1 VKIRHYAKRQT
12 VTKNPRFAQLF
23 FGTLQ
28 NRSVSAVSSKQKSK
42 KSKMN
47 ITIIGASAGIGLETV
62 KRGLNRNHSIT
73 TLSRSEIQLEEK
85 NSLKMIIGDATN
97 KADLLNSIQNAD
109 AIIITLGTVKNMKA
123 TTLFSDFAK
132 LIVEI
137 HREKKIGVPIIFVT
151 GFGAGE
157 SKNYVS
163 WIVKMFLKYF
173 LKDVYADK
181 TKMEE
186 IITNSDLNWT
196 VVRPGRLLDKEL
208 TEKYRIEN
216 KLFKGINI
224 GGINRADVADF
235 LIKQAEKQTELK
247 KYIAISEK

>member
-1 VKIRHYAKRQT
+1 
-12 VTKNPRFAQLF
+12 
-23 FGTLQ
+23 
-28 NRSVSAVSSKQKSK
+28 
-42 KSKMN
+42 MN

-73 TLSRSEIQLEEK
+73 TLSRSEIEIKENK
-85 NSLKMIIGDATN
+85 SLKVMLGDATN
-97 KADLLNSIQNAD
+97 KSDLLSSIQNAD
-109 AIIITLGTVKNMKA
+109 ALIVTLGTGKNMKA

-132 LIVEI
+132 LIVKI
-137 HREKKIGVPIIFVT
+137 NRENKITIPFIFVT

-163 WIVKMFLKYF
+163 WLVKMFLKYF

-186 IITNSDLNWT
+186 IVTNSDLNWT

-235 LIKQAEKQTELK
+235 LIKQAEMQTELK

>member
-1 VKIRHYAKRQT
+1 
-12 VTKNPRFAQLF
+12 
-23 FGTLQ
+23 
-28 NRSVSAVSSKQKSK
+28 
-42 KSKMN
+42 MN

-73 TLSRSEIQLEEK
+73 TLSRSEIEIEEK
-85 NSLKMIIGDATN
+85 KSLNMILGDATN
-97 KADLLNSIQNAD
+97 KADLINSIQQAD
-109 AIIITLGTVKNMKA
+109 AIIVTLGTGRNMKA

-137 HREKKIGVPIIFVT
+137 NLEKKMDVPFIFVT
-151 GFGAGE
+151 GFGAGA
-157 SKNYVS
+157 SKNYVP
-163 WIVKMFLKYF
+163 WMVKLFLKYL

-216 KLFKGINI
+216 TLFKGINI

-247 KYIAISEK
+247 KYIALSEK

>member
-1 VKIRHYAKRQT
+1 
-12 VTKNPRFAQLF
+12 
-23 FGTLQ
+23 
-28 NRSVSAVSSKQKSK
+28 
-42 KSKMN
+42 MN

-62 KRGLNRNHSIT
+62 KRGLNRNHSIN
-73 TLSRSEIQLEEK
+73 TLSRSEIEIEEK
-85 NSLKMIIGDATN
+85 KSLNMILGDATN
-97 KADLLNSIQNAD
+97 KADLINSIQQAD
-109 AIIITLGTVKNMKA
+109 AIIVTLGTGRNMKA

-137 HREKKIGVPIIFVT
+137 NREKKMDVPFIFVT

-157 SKNYVS
+157 SKNYVP
-163 WIVKMFLKYF
+163 WMVKLFLKYL
-173 LKDVYADK
+173 LKGVYADK

-216 KLFKGINI
+216 TLFNGINI

-247 KYIAISEK
+247 KYIALSEK

>member
-1 VKIRHYAKRQT
+1 
-12 VTKNPRFAQLF
+12 
-23 FGTLQ
+23 
-28 NRSVSAVSSKQKSK
+28 
-42 KSKMN
+42 MN
-47 ITIIGASAGIGLETV
+47 ITIMGASAGIGLEAV
-62 KRGLNRNHSIT
+62 KRGLKRNHSIT
-73 TLSRSEIQLEEK
+73 TLSRSEIELEDK
-85 NSLKMIIGDATN
+85 KSLKVILGDATN

-109 AIIITLGTVKNMKA
+109 ALIITLGTGKNMKA
-123 TTLFSDFAK
+123 NTLFSDFAK

-137 HREKKIGVPIIFVT
+137 HRENKIDIPFIFVT

-196 VVRPGRLLDKEL
+196 VVRPGRLLDKKL

-216 KLFKGINI
+216 RLFK
-224 GGINRADVADF
+224 GINRADVADF
-235 LIKQAEKQTELK
+235 LIKKAENQTELK
-247 KYIAISEK
+247 KYIGISEK

>member
-1 VKIRHYAKRQT
+1 
-12 VTKNPRFAQLF
+12 
-23 FGTLQ
+23 
-28 NRSVSAVSSKQKSK
+28 
-42 KSKMN
+42 MN

-62 KRGLNRNHSIT
+62 KRGLDRNHSIT
-73 TLSRSEIQLEEK
+73 TLSRSDIEIEDK
-85 NSLKMIIGDATN
+85 KSLKVILGDATN
-97 KADLLNSIQNAD
+97 KADLLSSIQNAD
-109 AIIITLGTVKNMKA
+109 AIIVTLGTGKNMNA
-123 TTLFSDFAK
+123 TTLFSDFAQ
-132 LIVEI
+132 LMVEI
-137 HREKKIGVPIIFVT
+137 HKENKIDSPFIFVT

-157 SKNYVS
+157 SKNYVP
-163 WIVKMFLKYF
+163 WLVKIFLKYF

-196 VVRPGRLLDKEL
+196 VVRPGRLFDKEL

-216 KLFKGINI
+216 KLFKGINV

>member
-1 VKIRHYAKRQT
+1 
-12 VTKNPRFAQLF
+12 
-23 FGTLQ
+23 
-28 NRSVSAVSSKQKSK
+28 
-42 KSKMN
+42 MN
-47 ITIIGASAGIGLETV
+47 ITIIGASAGIGLEAV

-73 TLSRSEIQLEEK
+73 TLSRSEIEIEEIK
-85 NSLKMIIGDATN
+85 SLKVILGDATN

-109 AIIITLGTVKNMKA
+109 ALIITLGTGKNMKA
-123 TTLFSDFAK
+123 TTLFSDFAA
-132 LIVEI
+132 LILEI
-137 HREKKIGVPIIFVT
+137 HQENKINIPLIFVT

-157 SKNYVS
+157 SRNYVS
-163 WIVKMFLKYF
+163 WIVKIFLKYL
-173 LKDVYADK
+173 LKEVYADK

-186 IITNSDLNWT
+186 IITNSDMNWT
-196 VVRPGRLLDKEL
+196 VVRPGRLLEKGL

-216 KLFKGINI
+216 TLFKGIKI

>member
-1 VKIRHYAKRQT
+1 
-12 VTKNPRFAQLF
+12 
-23 FGTLQ
+23 
-28 NRSVSAVSSKQKSK
+28 
-42 KSKMN
+42 MN

-73 TLSRSEIQLEEK
+73 TLSRSEIEIKEK
-85 NSLKMIIGDATN
+85 KSLNMILGDATN
-97 KADLLNSIQNAD
+97 KADLINSIQQAD
-109 AIIITLGTVKNMKA
+109 AIIVTLGTGRNMKA

-137 HREKKIGVPIIFVT
+137 NREKKMDVPFIFVT

-157 SKNYVS
+157 SKNYVP
-163 WIVKMFLKYF
+163 WMVKLFLKYL
-173 LKDVYADK
+173 LKDVYSDK

-216 KLFKGINI
+216 TLFKGINI

-247 KYIAISEK
+247 KYIALSEK

>member
-1 VKIRHYAKRQT
+1 
-12 VTKNPRFAQLF
+12 
-23 FGTLQ
+23 
-28 NRSVSAVSSKQKSK
+28 
-42 KSKMN
+42 MN

-73 TLSRSEIQLEEK
+73 TLSRSEIHIEE
-85 NSLKMIIGDATN
+85 NRQFNMILGDATN
-97 KADLLNSIQNAD
+97 KADLLSSIQNAD
-109 AIIITLGTVKNMKA
+109 AIIVTLGTSKNMNA
-123 TTLFSDFAK
+123 TTLFSDFAQ
-132 LIVEI
+132 LMVEI
-137 HREKKIGVPIIFVT
+137 HKENNIDIPFIFVT

-157 SKNYVS
+157 SKNYVP
-163 WIVKMFLKYF
+163 WLVKMFLKYF

-196 VVRPGRLLDKEL
+196 VVRPGRLFDKEL

-216 KLFKGINI
+216 KLFKGINV

-235 LIKQAEKQTELK
+235 LIKQAEEQTELK

>member
-1 VKIRHYAKRQT
+1 
-12 VTKNPRFAQLF
+12 
-23 FGTLQ
+23 
-28 NRSVSAVSSKQKSK
+28 
-42 KSKMN
+42 MN

-73 TLSRSEIQLEEK
+73 TLSRSEIEIEDK
-85 NSLKMIIGDATN
+85 KSLNTILGDATN
-97 KADLLNSIQNAD
+97 KVDLIKSIQNAD
-109 AIIITLGTVKNMKA
+109 ALIVTLGTGKNMKA

-132 LIVEI
+132 LILEI
-137 HREKKIGVPIIFVT
+137 HRENKIAIPFIFVT

-157 SKNYVS
+157 SKNYVP
-163 WIVKMFLKYF
+163 WLVKLFLKYL

-186 IITNSDLNWT
+186 MITHTDMNWT

-208 TEKYRIEN
+208 TEKYRVEN

-224 GGINRADVADF
+224 GGINRTDVADF
-235 LIKQAEKQTELK
+235 LIKQAENQTELK
-247 KYIAISEK
+247 KYIGISEK

>member
-1 VKIRHYAKRQT
+1 
-12 VTKNPRFAQLF
+12 
-23 FGTLQ
+23 
-28 NRSVSAVSSKQKSK
+28 
-42 KSKMN
+42 MN
-47 ITIIGASAGIGLETV
+47 IAIIGASAGIGLQTV
-62 KRGLNRNHSIT
+62 IRGLNRNHSIT
-73 TLSRSEIQLEEK
+73 SLSRSEIEIEEK
-85 NSLKMIIGDATN
+85 KSLKMILGDATN

-109 AIIITLGTVKNMKA
+109 AIIVTLGARKNMKS

-137 HREKKIGVPIIFVT
+137 HTENKIEIPLIFVT

-157 SKNYVS
+157 SKNYVP
-163 WIVKMFLKYF
+163 WLVKMFLKYL

-186 IITNSDLNWT
+186 IITNSDMNWT
-196 VVRPGRLLDKEL
+196 VVRPGRLLDNGL

-216 KLFKGINI
+216 TLFKGINI

>member
-1 VKIRHYAKRQT
+1 
-12 VTKNPRFAQLF
+12 
-23 FGTLQ
+23 
-28 NRSVSAVSSKQKSK
+28 
-42 KSKMN
+42 MN

-73 TLSRSEIQLEEK
+73 TISRSEIEIQEK
-85 NSLKMIIGDATN
+85 KSIKMILGDATN
-97 KADLLNSIQNAD
+97 KADVLNAIQNAD
-109 AIIITLGTVKNMKA
+109 ALIITLGTGKNMKS

-137 HREKKIGVPIIFVT
+137 HREHKIDIPFIFVT

-163 WIVKMFLKYF
+163 WLIKLFLKYL

-181 TKMEE
+181 SKMEE
-186 IITNSDLNWT
+186 IITHSDLKWT

-208 TEKYRIEN
+208 TEKYRVEN
-216 KLFKGINI
+216 KLFKGIKI
-224 GGINRADVADF
+224 SGINRADVADF
-235 LIKQAEKQTELK
+235 LIKQAENQTELK
-247 KYIAISEK
+247 KYVAIAEK

>member
-1 VKIRHYAKRQT
+1 
-12 VTKNPRFAQLF
+12 
-23 FGTLQ
+23 
-28 NRSVSAVSSKQKSK
+28 
-42 KSKMN
+42 MN
-47 ITIIGASAGIGLETV
+47 ITIIGASGGIGLETV
-62 KRGLNRNHSIT
+62 KRGLNRNHTIT
-73 TLSRSEIQLEEK
+73 TLSRSEIKIEK
-85 NSLKMIIGDATN
+85 NNSLKMILGDATH
-97 KADLLNSIQNAD
+97 KADLLKSIQNTE
-109 AIIITLGTVKNMKA
+109 AIIVTLGTSKNMKT

-137 HREKKIGVPIIFVT
+137 HRETKINVPFIFVT

-157 SKNYVS
+157 SKNYVP
-163 WIVKMFLKYF
+163 WLVKMFLKYM

-186 IITNSDLNWT
+186 IITASDLNWT

-208 TEKYRIEN
+208 TEKYRVEN

-235 LIKQAEKQTELK
+235 LIKQAENQTELN
-247 KYIAISEK
+247 KYIGISEK

>member
-1 VKIRHYAKRQT
+1 MK
-12 VTKNPRFAQLF
+12 
-23 FGTLQ
+23 
-28 NRSVSAVSSKQKSK
+28 
-42 KSKMN
+42 

-73 TLSRSEIQLEEK
+73 TLSRSEIDIEEK
-85 NSLKMIIGDATN
+85 KSLNMILGDATN
-97 KADLLNSIQNAD
+97 KADLIKSIQNAE
-109 AIIITLGTVKNMKA
+109 ALIITLGTSKNMKT

-137 HREKKIGVPIIFVT
+137 HKENKIDIPVIFVT

-163 WIVKMFLKYF
+163 WLVKMFLKYL

-196 VVRPGRLLDKEL
+196 VLRPGRLLDKKL

-216 KLFKGINI
+216 KLYKGINI
-224 GGINRADVADF
+224 GGINRADIADF
-235 LIKQAEKQTELK
+235 LIKQAENQTELK
-247 KYIAISEK
+247 KYVAISEK

>member
-1 VKIRHYAKRQT
+1 V
-12 VTKNPRFAQLF
+12 
-23 FGTLQ
+23 
-28 NRSVSAVSSKQKSK
+28 
-42 KSKMN
+42 
-47 ITIIGASAGIGLETV
+47 IIG
-62 KRGLNRNHSIT
+62 N
-73 TLSRSEIQLEEK
+73 
-85 NSLKMIIGDATN
+85 ATN
-97 KADLLNSIQNAD
+97 KADLLNSIQKAD
-109 AIIITLGTVKNMKA
+109 ALIITLGIGKNMKA

-137 HREKKIGVPIIFVT
+137 HRENKIDIPVIFVT

-157 SKNYVS
+157 SKNYVP
-163 WIVKMFLKYF
+163 WLVKMFLKYF

-186 IITNSDLNWT
+186 IITRSDLNWT
-196 VVRPGRLLDKEL
+196 VVRPGRLLDKKL

-216 KLFKGINI
+216 KIYKGINI

-247 KYIAISEK
+247 KYIALSEN

>member
-1 VKIRHYAKRQT
+1 
-12 VTKNPRFAQLF
+12 
-23 FGTLQ
+23 
-28 NRSVSAVSSKQKSK
+28 
-42 KSKMN
+42 MN

-62 KRGLNRNHSIT
+62 KRGLSRNHSIT
-73 TLSRSEIQLEEK
+73 TLSRSEIDIKENK
-85 NSLKMIIGDATN
+85 SLNMILGDATS

-109 AIIITLGTVKNMKA
+109 ALIVTLGTGKNMKT

-132 LIVEI
+132 LIIEI
-137 HREKKIGVPIIFVT
+137 HGENKIEIPLIFVT

-157 SKNYVS
+157 SKNYVP
-163 WIVKMFLKYF
+163 WLVQMFLKYL

-216 KLFKGINI
+216 KLFKGIKI
-224 GGINRADVADF
+224 SGINRADVADF
-235 LIKQAEKQTELK
+235 LIKQAENQTELK

>member
-1 VKIRHYAKRQT
+1 
-12 VTKNPRFAQLF
+12 
-23 FGTLQ
+23 
-28 NRSVSAVSSKQKSK
+28 
-42 KSKMN
+42 MN
-47 ITIIGASAGIGLETV
+47 ITIIGASGGIGLESV
-62 KRGLNRNHSIT
+62 KRGLNRKHTIT
-73 TLSRSEIQLEEK
+73 TLSRSKIEIEENK
-85 NSLKMIIGDATN
+85 SLNRLLGDATN
-97 KADLLNSIQNAD
+97 KTDLLKSIQNAE
-109 AIIITLGTVKNMKA
+109 ALIVTLGTGKNMKP

-137 HREKKIGVPIIFVT
+137 HKENKINIPLIFVT

-157 SKNYVS
+157 SKNYVP
-163 WIVKMFLKYF
+163 WLVKIFLKYL

-186 IITNSDLNWT
+186 IITNTDLNWT

-208 TEKYRIEN
+208 TEKYRVEN

-235 LIKQAEKQTELK
+235 LIKQAENQTQLK
-247 KYIAISEK
+247 KYIGLSEK

>member
-1 VKIRHYAKRQT
+1 
-12 VTKNPRFAQLF
+12 
-23 FGTLQ
+23 
-28 NRSVSAVSSKQKSK
+28 
-42 KSKMN
+42 MN
-47 ITIIGASAGIGLETV
+47 ITIIGASAGLGLETV

-73 TLSRSEIQLEEK
+73 TLSRSEIEIEEK
-85 NSLKMIIGDATN
+85 KSLNMILGDATN
-97 KADLLNSIQNAD
+97 KVDLLKSIQNAE
-109 AIIITLGTVKNMKA
+109 ALIITLGTAKNMKA

-132 LIVEI
+132 LIAEI
-137 HREKKIGVPIIFVT
+137 NRENKIDIPVIFVT

-163 WIVKMFLKYF
+163 WIVKLFLKFF

-186 IITNSDLNWT
+186 IITNTDMNWT
-196 VVRPGRLLDKEL
+196 VVRPGRLLDKEF
-208 TEKYRIEN
+208 TGKYRIEN

-224 GGINRADVADF
+224 GEINRSDVADF

-247 KYIAISEK
+247 KYIALSEK

>member
-1 VKIRHYAKRQT
+1 
-12 VTKNPRFAQLF
+12 
-23 FGTLQ
+23 
-28 NRSVSAVSSKQKSK
+28 
-42 KSKMN
+42 
-47 ITIIGASAGIGLETV
+47 
-62 KRGLNRNHSIT
+62 
-73 TLSRSEIQLEEK
+73 
-85 NSLKMIIGDATN
+85 MILGDATN
-97 KADLLNSIQNAD
+97 KADLLSSIQNAD
-109 AIIITLGTVKNMKA
+109 AIIVTLGTSKNMNA
-123 TTLFSDFAK
+123 TTLFSDFAQ
-132 LIVEI
+132 LMVEI
-137 HREKKIGVPIIFVT
+137 HKENKIDSPFIFVT

-157 SKNYVS
+157 SKNYVP
-163 WIVKMFLKYF
+163 WLVKMFLKYF

-196 VVRPGRLLDKEL
+196 VVRPGRLFDKEL

>member
-1 VKIRHYAKRQT
+1 
-12 VTKNPRFAQLF
+12 
-23 FGTLQ
+23 
-28 NRSVSAVSSKQKSK
+28 
-42 KSKMN
+42 MN

-73 TLSRSEIQLEEK
+73 TLSRSEIDIEEK
-85 NSLKMIIGDATN
+85 KSLKIILGDATN
-97 KADLLNSIQNAD
+97 KADLLNSIQNAE
-109 AIIITLGTVKNMKA
+109 ALIITLGTGKNMKT

-137 HREKKIGVPIIFVT
+137 DRENKIDVPFIFVT

-157 SKNYVS
+157 SKNYVP
-163 WIVKMFLKYF
+163 WLVKMFLKYL

-186 IITNSDLNWT
+186 IVTNTDMNLT
-196 VVRPGRLLDKEL
+196 VVRPGRLLDKKL

-235 LIKQAEKQTELK
+235 LIKQHKHTELFQK
-247 KYIAISEK
+247 GQNISGKA